1 MSKTLWNTIKL
12 EVPRELVNITQKN
25 KVVVKKALT
34 KTNSIAKSNK
44 EQSIK
49 IIPGDVN
56 KPKIINDGKEWNIE
70 ELKIRMKKAKDLTKK
85 NEGKVLKKKS
95 DNKIIKDYVKMIDD
109 KINTTKE
116 ETLQHIKKERKK
128 KLIKEE
134 PIKLMVK
141 KVKSV
146 TKDNKENKDE
156 SNDKLTDEQI
166 VVNGWDTENNN
177 IIFYQYDEKEYKNV
191 ENTIINENKL
201 NHHIFTPD
209 LLAFTKKYNDK
220 IIKQYSTNKNYKEG
234 MDILYKG
241 LYNIIDNIIDSNN
254 LKMKIGSPVDVFKDR
269 RDYNLGLKRISKTLA
284 YKIFENKD

>member
-95 DNKIIKDYVKMIDD
+95 DNKI
-109 KINTTKE
+109 NTNKE
-116 ETLQHIKKERKK
+116 ETLQHIKKERNK

-146 TKDNKENKDE
+146 TKENKDE
-156 SNDKLTDEQI
+156 SNDKSNDKLTDEQI

-177 IIFYQYDEKEYKNV
+177 IIFYQYDEKAYKNV

-254 LKMKIGSPVDVFKDR
+254 LKMKTGSPVDVFKDR

>member
-25 KVVVKKALT
+25 KVLVKKSLT
-34 KTNSIAKSNK
+34 KSNSIAKSNK

-116 ETLQHIKKERKK
+116 ETLQHMKKERKK

-146 TKDNKENKDE
+146 TKENKENKDE

-177 IIFYQYDEKEYKNV
+177 IIFYQYDEKAYKNI

-209 LLAFTKKYNDK
+209 LLSFTKKYNDK

-254 LKMKIGSPVDVFKDR
+254 LKMKTGSPVDVFKDR
-269 RDYNLGLKRISKTLA
+269 RDYNLVLKRISKTLA

>member
-95 DNKIIKDYVKMIDD
+95 DN
-109 KINTTKE
+109 
-116 ETLQHIKKERKK
+116 
-128 KLIKEE
+128 
-134 PIKLMVK
+134 
-141 KVKSV
+141 
-146 TKDNKENKDE
+146 
-156 SNDKLTDEQI
+156 
-166 VVNGWDTENNN
+166 
-177 IIFYQYDEKEYKNV
+177 
-191 ENTIINENKL
+191 
-201 NHHIFTPD
+201 
-209 LLAFTKKYNDK
+209 
-220 IIKQYSTNKNYKEG
+220 
-234 MDILYKG
+234 
-241 LYNIIDNIIDSNN
+241 
-254 LKMKIGSPVDVFKDR
+254 
-269 RDYNLGLKRISKTLA
+269 
-284 YKIFENKD
+284 